1 MLKSKNHRP
10 RVPESLLQPRNPGC
24 ECLAVS
30 RGQEDTDGVRAL
42 AAVFSAPPSPS
53 AVVSVER
60 QDSWD
65 KTGIENL
72 CVCQLVPSLFKGH
85 ARKATLRDQGMPW
98 ATWPSSP
105 RSSRPGGEAAS
116 GPPASPAPVLRMEGW
131 GSGDQG
137 REREGKSGRRRS
149 RKFRRQGPQRQRRAG
164 RPGGEPGRVAES

>member
-30 RGQEDTDGVRAL
+30 RGQEDTDRVRVL

-53 AVVSVER
+53 AVVCVER

-65 KTGIENL
+65 KTGIENP

-85 ARKATLRDQGMPW
+85 ARKVTLRDQGMPW
-98 ATWPSSP
+98 ATWPSSS

-149 RKFRRQGPQRQRRAG
+149 RKFRHQGPQRRRRAG
-164 RPGGEPGRVAES
+164 GPGGEPGRVAES